1 MDRADACAELSIEV
15 THEIHADS
23 REAINLGLTE
33 FNTRHL
39 GKHKWIAL
47 DVYVRNP
54 EGQVVGGLIGGSVFD
69 RLYVYALWVAQDRR
83 GLGLGTRILSAA
95 EQTAIERGCRIV
107 FLDTLTFQAPGF
119 YKKRGYEEIAIVE
132 FQPGVKKIYF
142 QKRLHG

>member
-1 MDRADACAELSIEV
+1 MDRADASAGLSVEV

-23 REAINLGLTE
+23 REAITLGLTA
-33 FNTRHL
+33 FNTSHL
-39 GKHKWIAL
+39 GEHKWIAL
-47 DVYVRNP
+47 DVYVRDP
-54 EGQVVGGLIGGSVFD
+54 QGQVVGGLIGGSVFD

-107 FLDTLTFQAPGF
+107 FLDTLTFQAPEF
-119 YKKRGYEEIAIVE
+119 YRKRGYEEIATVE